1 MARNNLRIVM
11 LRLKDSRQILF
22 MKDWFIKTA
31 QSVSVN
37 PTRFCFSVVKDVS
50 MVYCAW
56 YTFTN
61 LVGFP
66 AAVNGKS
73 MQPTLN
79 PGHTRLGV
87 LDSDWVW
94 VNCWRA
100 RRYKMARG
108 DLLVYTSPKDPEE
121 YLIKRMIAG
130 EGDVVHTEGRHS
142 KAVVRVP
149 QGHVWAEGDNWGN
162 SVDSNMYG
170 PVPKGLVSGVART
183 IIWPPSRMQVLEV
196 SVPDMLKPSRVT
208 RAEVKTELTNRPWPQ
223 FWKILL
229 YFIRN

>member
-1 MARNNLRIVM
+1 MTRNNLRKVM

-22 MKDWFIKTA
+22 MKDWLIKTA
-31 QSVSVN
+31 QSVSGN
-37 PTRFCFSVVKDVS
+37 STRFCSSVVKDVA

-66 AAVNGKS
+66 AAVSGKS

-170 PVPKGLVSGVART
+170 PVPKVGRECMTIMTTTTFLCRAWCLAWPGPSSGPLAGCRCWRCLCRT
-183 IIWPPSRMQVLEV
+183 C
-196 SVPDMLKPSRVT
+196 
-208 RAEVKTELTNRPWPQ
+208 
-223 FWKILL
+223 
-229 YFIRN
+229 